1 MNHEDFLDLARV
13 TCLTNLPPDATPPG
27 DAIVELL
34 AKLLCAAAAGQGALE
49 LSKLRLTQQD
59 LAAVRSHPHLFALEH
74 GLVLLPRYAGHAAR
88 VRSFF
93 ETRLDQASATFDAA
107 LVEPAINSVLP
118 HQVIPDASG
127 AVIFDNAHQR
137 LAIAALL
144 DVPVGVLT
152 GGPGTGKTATAA
164 ALLAVRKRLQP
175 DLLPEQILVTA
186 PTGKAACRIGES
198 ILNAI
203 EHLQNLSP
211 EETAFLKQIRS
222 RTLHKALEWGPI
234 PPERGGPFRR
244 NANRPLEARLVLV
257 DEASMVDLSLMRA
270 LVSALPENASLLLL
284 GDSDQLESVEVGGI
298 LAELVQ
304 RGRRALLPDD
314 TATRIARRLGLSP
327 ETVSEHYR
335 SGLPADKGPDSG
347 AAPATEA
354 PGARGPLPGL
364 VFGLQF
370 SRRAMKA
377 RWVLDLAALVRPGT
391 QATFEQIQRCFETHS
406 GKLRWHHDATNQ
418 LRSQVLHA
426 KWTEWSDAARSWAR
440 FSPATPEALTREAL
454 EMLSRFQ
461 LLCSTNAQVDRA
473 NAEGIRLLTP
483 ERALKTGNLP
493 HGCPVIIQS
502 NSHALGLTNGDVGIA
517 IGETHGSA
525 AAMAV
530 FPSAEGAPRFI
541 PLAQLPDYKPAFGL
555 TIHKSQGSEW
565 GHIAIE
571 LPRQAEA
578 ALLTKN
584 LLYTAI
590 TRSSGRI
597 DLSGSEDALRQ
608 IAAPA

>member
-1 MNHEDFLDLARV
+1 MNHDDFLDLARV
-13 TCLTNLPPDATPPG
+13 TCLTNLPSDATPPG
-27 DAIVELL
+27 AAIVELL
-34 AKLLCAAAAGQGALE
+34 AKLLCAAAGGQGALE
-49 LSKLRLTQQD
+49 LSKLRLSGQD
-59 LAAVRSHPHLFALEH
+59 LANVVAHPHLFALEH

-93 ETRLDQASATFDAA
+93 ETRLGQTATTFDAA

-118 HQVIPDASG
+118 HQVISDASG

-198 ILNAI
+198 ILKAV
-203 EHLQNLSP
+203 EHLQNLSA
-211 EETAFLKQIRS
+211 EEMDFLKQIRS

-244 NANRPLEARLVLV
+244 NASRPLDARLVLV

-270 LVSALPENASLLLL
+270 LVSALPEDASLLLL

-304 RGRRALLPDD
+304 RGRHAPLPDT
-314 TATRIARRLGLSP
+314 TANCIAARLGLSP
-327 ETVSEHYR
+327 ETVRGNHR
-335 SGLPADKGPDSG
+335 SGLPSGAGPDADSTTG
-347 AAPATEA
+347 AQA
-354 PGARGPLPGL
+354 PGVRAPLPGL

-391 QATFEQIQRCFETHS
+391 QATFEQIQSCLETHA
-406 GKLRWHHDATNQ
+406 GKLRWHRDASNQ
-418 LRSQVLHA
+418 FRSQVLHA
-426 KWTEWSDAARSWAR
+426 KWTEWSDAARNWAG
-440 FSPATPEALTREAL
+440 FSPATPEVLPREAL

-473 NAEGIRLLTP
+473 NTEGIRLLTP
-483 ERALKTGNLP
+483 ERALKLGNLP

-517 IGETHGSA
+517 IGEIHGSA

-530 FPSAEGAPRFI
+530 FPTAEGAPRFI

-565 GHIAIE
+565 SQIAIE

-590 TRSSGRI
+590 TRSSGSI
-597 DLSGSEDALRQ
+597 DLSGTEDVLRQ